1 MLVINKQILQANF
14 LKLQQSLMSKQTQFK
29 KIINWEFV
37 TSLSSIYLLIAALFF
52 CFLKIKE
59 FMFQLIQSKYSME
72 YKSACSYICLFL
84 RDMFLEQSDWPNL
97 CNILIN

>member
-1 MLVINKQILQANF
+1 MSVINKQILQANF

-37 TSLSSIYLLIAALFF
+37 TSISSIYLLIAAFFF

-59 FMFQLIQSKYSME
+59 FMFQLIRSKYSIE
-72 YKSACSYICLFL
+72 YKH
-84 RDMFLEQSDWPNL
+84 
-97 CNILIN
+97 IL